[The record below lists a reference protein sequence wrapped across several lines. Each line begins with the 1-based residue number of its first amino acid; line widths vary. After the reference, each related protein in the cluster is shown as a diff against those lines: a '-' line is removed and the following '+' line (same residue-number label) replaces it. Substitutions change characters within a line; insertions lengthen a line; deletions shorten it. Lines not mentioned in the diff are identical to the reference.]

1 MFLIFGYFIGS
12 FVLAAI
18 LVLLG
23 SMIRPVKQQGEASSG
38 KALLT
43 WWLLVALA
51 PYLYIEALTYWKGR
65 EMARAVRTG
74 LDRAGLE
81 GELQYYRVMRAH
93 GGRGAVL
100 AVVEER
106 PLWDASTQ
114 RTLVRLY
121 LVQEEGRWVFSNY
134 EFVHSPARNK
144 DGISIPPYW

>member
-51 PYLYIEALTYWKGR
+51 PYLYIEALTY
-65 EMARAVRTG
+65 
-74 LDRAGLE
+74 
-81 GELQYYRVMRAH
+81 
-93 GGRGAVL
+93 
-100 AVVEER
+100 
-106 PLWDASTQ
+106 
-114 RTLVRLY
+114 
-121 LVQEEGRWVFSNY
+121 
-134 EFVHSPARNK
+134 
-144 DGISIPPYW
+144 